1 MPLLLTNLDDI
12 AWVLNLRG
20 RGEFDYNPIFTS
32 YLLIE
37 PANSTLYIANG
48 KVSEDIETYLAGLN
62 VSVREYDS
70 ILDDLIQVDGEIQ
83 MEKSA
88 NYGVFNLAKQPKL
101 ADSPVLPHRGIK
113 DEKEIEGFR

>member
-1 MPLLLTNLDDI
+1 MDDI

-20 RGEFDYNPIFTS
+20 RGEFDYNPIFTA